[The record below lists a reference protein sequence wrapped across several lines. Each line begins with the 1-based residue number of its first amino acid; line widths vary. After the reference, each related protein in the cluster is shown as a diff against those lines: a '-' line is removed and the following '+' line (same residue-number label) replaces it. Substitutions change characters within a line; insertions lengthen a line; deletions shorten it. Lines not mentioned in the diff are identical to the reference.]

1 MMKERIVALMK
12 FLALLGEPFIGRK
25 NNFHR

>member
-1 MMKERIVALMK
+1 MVMMKELIVALMK

-25 NNFHR
+25 K